1 MKQDSKGVI
10 LKSLFEGHI
19 NEAKQAIHVVKY
31 TWDGVKVAE
40 LVCYTNTYNKLKK
53 LKGYKEL
60 DHTQLEDEDIIM
72 IANRGNPLLLKS
84 LQASAK
90 QVSKQ
95 NGISNLNVIGES
107 KIQVKPI
114 NNAQLDYNST
124 GAYASMMKKSNT
136 VSSESIIK
144 ETSSYNFEHMLYDR
158 LTESIES
165 VGETKEYFNATSS
178 LFTLYAL
185 GKLNE
190 NVMDSISRE
199 DIREIKGIIREFKS
213 IIDSY

>member
-1 MKQDSKGVI
+1 
-10 LKSLFEGHI
+10 
-19 NEAKQAIHVVKY
+19 
-31 TWDGVKVAE
+31 
-40 LVCYTNTYNKLKK
+40 
-53 LKGYKEL
+53 
-60 DHTQLEDEDIIM
+60 M

>member
-1 MKQDSKGVI
+1 
-10 LKSLFEGHI
+10 
-19 NEAKQAIHVVKY
+19 
-31 TWDGVKVAE
+31 
-40 LVCYTNTYNKLKK
+40 
-53 LKGYKEL
+53 
-60 DHTQLEDEDIIM
+60 M

-124 GAYASMMKKSNT
+124 GAYASMMKKNNT

-165 VGETKEYFNATSS
+165 VGETKETMYKMVEYATPY
-178 LFTLYAL
+178 LP
-185 GKLNE
+185 E
-190 NVMDSISRE
+190 NKVRYLMGVGDPIDIIEEVMRI
-199 DIREIKGIIREFKS
+199 
-213 IIDSY
+213 

>member
-1 MKQDSKGVI
+1 
-10 LKSLFEGHI
+10 
-19 NEAKQAIHVVKY
+19 
-31 TWDGVKVAE
+31 
-40 LVCYTNTYNKLKK
+40 
-53 LKGYKEL
+53 
-60 DHTQLEDEDIIM
+60 M
-72 IANRGNPLLLKS
+72 IANRGNPSLLKS

-95 NGISNLNVIGES
+95 NGISNLNVLGES

-124 GAYASMMKKSNT
+124 GAYASMMKKNNT

-178 LFTLYAL
+178 LFTLF
-185 GKLNE
+185 
-190 NVMDSISRE
+190 DS
-199 DIREIKGIIREFKS
+199 
-213 IIDSY
+213 

>member
-1 MKQDSKGVI
+1 
-10 LKSLFEGHI
+10 
-19 NEAKQAIHVVKY
+19 
-31 TWDGVKVAE
+31 
-40 LVCYTNTYNKLKK
+40 
-53 LKGYKEL
+53 
-60 DHTQLEDEDIIM
+60 M
-72 IANRGNPLLLKS
+72 IANRGNPSLLKS

-114 NNAQLDYNST
+114 NNTQLDYNST
-124 GAYASMMKKSNT
+124 GAYASMMKKNNT

-199 DIREIKGIIREFKS
+199 DMREIKGIIREFKS

>member
-1 MKQDSKGVI
+1 
-10 LKSLFEGHI
+10 
-19 NEAKQAIHVVKY
+19 
-31 TWDGVKVAE
+31 
-40 LVCYTNTYNKLKK
+40 
-53 LKGYKEL
+53 
-60 DHTQLEDEDIIM
+60 
-72 IANRGNPLLLKS
+72 
-84 LQASAK
+84 
-90 QVSKQ
+90 
-95 NGISNLNVIGES
+95 
-107 KIQVKPI
+107 
-114 NNAQLDYNST
+114 
-124 GAYASMMKKSNT
+124 MMKKSNT

>member
-1 MKQDSKGVI
+1 
-10 LKSLFEGHI
+10 
-19 NEAKQAIHVVKY
+19 
-31 TWDGVKVAE
+31 
-40 LVCYTNTYNKLKK
+40 
-53 LKGYKEL
+53 
-60 DHTQLEDEDIIM
+60 M

-114 NNAQLDYNST
+114 NNTQLDYNST
-124 GAYASMMKKSNT
+124 GAYASMMKKNNT

>member
-1 MKQDSKGVI
+1 
-10 LKSLFEGHI
+10 
-19 NEAKQAIHVVKY
+19 
-31 TWDGVKVAE
+31 
-40 LVCYTNTYNKLKK
+40 
-53 LKGYKEL
+53 
-60 DHTQLEDEDIIM
+60 M

-124 GAYASMMKKSNT
+124 GAYASMMKKNNT

>member
-1 MKQDSKGVI
+1 
-10 LKSLFEGHI
+10 
-19 NEAKQAIHVVKY
+19 
-31 TWDGVKVAE
+31 
-40 LVCYTNTYNKLKK
+40 
-53 LKGYKEL
+53 
-60 DHTQLEDEDIIM
+60 M

-114 NNAQLDYNST
+114 NNTQLDYNST
-124 GAYASMMKKSNT
+124 GAYASMMKKNNT

-213 IIDSY
+213 IIHSY